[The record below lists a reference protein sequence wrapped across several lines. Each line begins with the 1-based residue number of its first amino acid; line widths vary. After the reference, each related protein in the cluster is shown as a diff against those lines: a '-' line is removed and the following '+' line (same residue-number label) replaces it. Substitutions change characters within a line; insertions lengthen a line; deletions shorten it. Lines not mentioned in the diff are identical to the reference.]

1 MPFNPGFK
9 ALPGGEDLISIPEA
23 VLETM
28 STDQRTSY
36 TLVEAVKKGM
46 LPMGCK
52 RYFVG
57 LSAMPGLSQMQQLN
71 ATIIIYDGQAYFNMW
86 LYMKDQSIQQVQRQV
101 HIQ

>member
-71 ATIIIYDGQAYFNMW
+71 ATIIIYDGAYPH
-86 LYMKDQSIQQVQRQV
+86 L
-101 HIQ
+101 